1 MPIKKIIPIIILCV
15 SVFFYAFTTRTK
27 NTNLIAITQIAPHPS
42 LDCIRQGFLDVFQKA
57 YPNYQIDYQ
66 NAQGSQPLS
75 IQIAQKFASQNPRVI
90 VAITTPSA
98 MASYQ
103 VAK

>member
-1 MPIKKIIPIIILCV
+1 MY
-15 SVFFYAFTTRTK
+15 VFFYAFTARTN

-42 LDCIRQGFLDVFQKA
+42 LDCIREGFLNVFQKA

-75 IQIAQKFASQNPRVI
+75 IQIAQKFSYPRLFKYSFWIDNFFV
-90 VAITTPSA
+90 TTFGIRTW
-98 MASYQ
+98 
-103 VAK
+103 